1 MTSIYKSP
9 HAQQDVRRWCL
20 ERIARWDVP
29 CTRRE
34 IATSAG
40 RTSTLTAGPETDSRS
55 PCVVL
60 LPGTNM
66 GAAQCLAA
74 AEVLARVHRVTV
86 VDLPGQPGLSTQQR
100 PRSRRMDWYG
110 RWLGEVLAQIGKG
123 SVVLVGHSLGG
134 AVALA
139 GNSPRVIGRVIL
151 SSAGI
156 TRLKVTTPI
165 MAASLPWLLRPSVP
179 RAARLLRHMSD
190 PGHVPSSDLSAWM
203 DLVARSCRT
212 SLAPSPLPS
221 ALLDQRRRQPILA
234 VAGGGDPFLPPETL
248 APAMKR
254 RLGTELRV
262 MDGAGHLLL
271 EEKPN
276 EVCALVEQFC
286 VGLRPH

>member
-9 HAQQDVRRWCL
+9 QAQQDVRRGCL
-20 ERIARWDVP
+20 ERITRWDIP

-74 AEVLARVHRVTV
+74 AEVLARVRRVTV

-123 SVVLVGHSLGG
+123 PVVLVGHSLGG

-139 GNSPRVIGRVIL
+139 GDSPRVIGRVIL
-151 SSAGI
+151 SSAGV
-156 TRLKVTTPI
+156 TRLKVTTPV
-165 MAASLPWLLRPSVP
+165 MAATLPWLLRPSVP

-190 PGHVPSSDLSAWM
+190 PGHVPSSDLCVWM

-221 ALLDQRRRQPILA
+221 AVLDQRRRQPILA
-234 VAGGGDPFLPPETL
+234 VVGGGDPFLPPETL
-248 APAMKR
+248 APALSR

-271 EEKPN
+271 EEKPD
-276 EVCALVEQFC
+276 EVCTLVEEFC
-286 VGLRPH
+286 AGLRQH

>member
-1 MTSIYKSP
+1 VTSIYKSP
-9 HAQQDVRRWCL
+9 QAQQDVRRWCL

-34 IATSAG
+34 IATPAG
-40 RTSTLTAGPETDSRS
+40 RTSTVTAGPESDSGE

-66 GAAQCLAA
+66 GAAQCLAV
-74 AEVLARVHRVTV
+74 AEVLARVRGVTV
-86 VDLPGQPGLSTQQR
+86 VDVPGQPGLSAQQR

-110 RWLGEVLAQIGKG
+110 RWLGEVLAQTGQG
-123 SVVLVGHSLGG
+123 PVVLVGHSLGG

-139 GNSPRVIGRVIL
+139 CDSPRVIGRVIL

-156 TRLKVTTPI
+156 TWLKVTTPV
-165 MAASLPWLLRPSVP
+165 MAATLPWLLRPSVP

-190 PGHVPSSDLSAWM
+190 PGHVPSSDLCAWM

-221 ALLDQRRRQPILA
+221 ALLDPRRRQPILA
-234 VAGGGDPFLPPETL
+234 VVGAGDPFLPPETL

-254 RLGTELRV
+254 RLGSELRV
-262 MDGAGHLLL
+262 IDGAGHLLL
-271 EEKPN
+271 EETPT
-276 EVCALVEQFC
+276 EVGALVEEFC
-286 VGLRPH
+286 AGLSPH